1 MNLVLSIQISF
12 EYGTIP
18 IRVIESKHSDDS
30 LFSSWDESSSI
41 GEEVQTIDGTEMAW
55 HETYLLLVH
64 NVHQMDLVSEITSSH
79 SGLTSWNTSSHNKME
94 LRIGGWTE

>member
-30 LFSSWDESSSI
+30 LFSS
-41 GEEVQTIDGTEMAW
+41 
-55 HETYLLLVH
+55 
-64 NVHQMDLVSEITSSH
+64 
-79 SGLTSWNTSSHNKME
+79 
-94 LRIGGWTE
+94 